1 MLKQVCPTNLFKKY
15 YINAMTSI
23 SKELTLDLRKAQI
36 TGGLLGLTLV
46 LVLLL
51 PYYLIFGIEEVI
63 KIREFFRLSVFIPSI
78 FIGILVHEFIHG
90 LTWAVSAK
98 IGIANIKF
106 GFQLK
111 SLTPYAHSK
120 LPMKTNAYRIGAAM
134 PILLM
139 GVLPYLFALISNSS
153 YAIGF
158 GLFFS
163 FVASG
168 DIMILWLIRKL
179 PGYQLIQDHP
189 SKGGVILLD
198 SQD

>member
-1 MLKQVCPTNLFKKY
+1 
-15 YINAMTSI
+15 MTST

-36 TGGLLGLTLV
+36 TGGLFGLTLV
-46 LVLLL
+46 FVLLL
-51 PYYLIFGIEEVI
+51 PYYLIFGTEEVM
-63 KIREFFRLSVFIPSI
+63 KIREFFRLSIFIPSI
-78 FIGILVHEFIHG
+78 TVGIIVHEFIHG

-98 IGIANIKF
+98 IGLANIKF

-134 PILLM
+134 PLLLL
-139 GVLPYLFALISNSS
+139 GVLPYLFALISNNP
-153 YAIGF
+153 YVFGF
-158 GLFFS
+158 GLFFC

-179 PGYQLIQDHP
+179 PGHQLIQDHP
-189 SKGGVILLD
+189 SKGGVILFEN
-198 SQD
+198 QE

>member
-1 MLKQVCPTNLFKKY
+1 
-15 YINAMTSI
+15 MTSTP
-23 SKELTLDLRKAQI
+23 KELTLDLRKAQI
-36 TGGLLGLTLV
+36 TGGLLGLTIV
-46 LVLLL
+46 FVLLL
-51 PYYLIFGIEEVI
+51 PYYLIFGTEEVM
-63 KIREFFRLSVFIPSI
+63 KIREFFRLSVFIPSAV
-78 FIGILVHEFIHG
+78 IGIVVHEFIHG

-98 IGIANIKF
+98 MGLANIKF

-120 LPMKTNAYRIGAAM
+120 LPMKTNAYRMGAVM
-134 PILLM
+134 PLLLM
-139 GVLPYLFALISNSS
+139 GVLPYLFALISNNP
-153 YAIGF
+153 YTIGF

-189 SKGGVILLD
+189 TKGGVIVLD
-198 SQD
+198 NQE